1 MKNNKSKTFKQKLF
15 DDEHGQIE
23 EIFFIY
29 PTTNMFEEEDVFD
42 VDFNDLDQNKDNSI
56 QNLLPLVDKD
66 KDEFADDPL

>member
-1 MKNNKSKTFKQKLF
+1 
-15 DDEHGQIE
+15 
-23 EIFFIY
+23 
-29 PTTNMFEEEDVFD
+29 MFEEEDVCD

>member
-29 PTTNMFEEEDVFD
+29 PTTNMFD